1 MSNNQQSQNN
11 SNNLAPLL
19 SVFSIMNFLGNN
31 YIIYGDINNPMFLA
45 RDVAEV
51 IDYAKTRKGSYDTH
65 MMLKTV
71 SQNNKF
77 KFSILRPGPGGCMQK
92 REAWFIDE
100 TGLFTLLMKS
110 RKPKSYQFKDEV
122 TKLLTNLRRTIIK
135 SNP

>member
-11 SNNLAPLL
+11 SNSSIAPLL
-19 SVFSIMNFLGNN
+19 PVFSIMNFLENN
-31 YIIYGDINNPMFLA
+31 YTICGDINTPMFLA

-51 IDYAKTRKGSYDTH
+51 IDYTRDYRGKYNVNA
-65 MMLKTV
+65 MLKTV

-100 TGLFTLLMKS
+100 TGLFTLLMK
-110 RKPKSYQFKDEV
+110 YFI
-122 TKLLTNLRRTIIK
+122 LA
-135 SNP
+135 

>member
-19 SVFSIMNFLGNN
+19 PVFSIMNFLGNN

-51 IDYAKTRKGSYDTH
+51 IDYTRDYRGKYNVNA
-65 MMLKTV
+65 MLKTV

-122 TKLLTNLRRTIIK
+122 TKLLTDLRKTIIK
-135 SNP
+135 NNP